1 LEGWASGCATDRVPF
16 RRGSP
21 SEMEPPDRCRGSA
34 CRYRHFLGCN
44 GRARERG
51 SHCVGHVGRVRLGN
65 RLRLPR
71 IGMTLTR
78 IGILMSPTGLAH
90 PDTLTGLIT
99 NVMED
104 GETNSRS
111 LALMS
116 QAETEFQ
123 SLLTKSTSST
133 FHCSRYFRYWS
144 SIFRMSLEFSM
155 VCFRPGPPFSSSLG
169 FGCWAS
175 RIRHRSLL
183 LAQTNQDL

>member
-1 LEGWASGCATDRVPF
+1 
-16 RRGSP
+16 
-21 SEMEPPDRCRGSA
+21 
-34 CRYRHFLGCN
+34 
-44 GRARERG
+44 
-51 SHCVGHVGRVRLGN
+51 
-65 RLRLPR
+65 
-71 IGMTLTR
+71 MTLTR

-155 VCFRPGPPFSSSLG
+155 VCFRPRAFLFFFP
-169 FGCWAS
+169 W
-175 RIRHRSLL
+175 IWLL
-183 LAQTNQDL
+183 DVSYGIAPSIP